1 MAATGLIGALATIPD
16 GTRSTTVATE
26 ANSNRWTSPRR
37 MGAPYVRTT
46 TCHRNDTSNREQD
59 FLDPAS
65 ARLRV
70 ALPDPR
76 EGGST
81 APPRPEPGTTVHRQV
96 IRTPV
101 PAGSND
107 QSPSTE
113 AASGF
118 IGPLTSVSV

>member
-1 MAATGLIGALATIPD
+1 MLGSITPLGQRARGFRFWPTATAYVVASALA
-16 GTRSTTVATE
+16 GTAVGAALGSL
-26 ANSNRWTSPRR
+26 
-37 MGAPYVRTT
+37 GAPILGSLSWT
-46 TCHRNDTSNREQD
+46 
-59 FLDPAS
+59 
-65 ARLRV
+65 LRV
-70 ALPDPR
+70 AILCAGAIVGVALDLGLAGSRLP
-76 EGGST
+76 
-81 APPRPEPGTTVHRQV
+81 TVHRQV